1 VTGNGGF
8 GGKRFSYGRIPLSI
22 HISNTT
28 LHRGNRGRNIG
39 SFDIM
44 RAIWSG
50 SISFGLV
57 NIPVK
62 LFSGSQSDSLD
73 LDMLRKSDL
82 CPIKY
87 LRVCKRD
94 NQEVPY
100 EEIVKGYEY
109 SDGEYIVLTDK
120 DFENASVQKTHLID
134 ILDFIQESEI
144 DTRYF
149 EKPYY
154 LEPDK
159 TGGKAY
165 ALLRE
170 ALKRSGK
177 VGVATYVLRNRGSMG
192 ILKPLDD
199 VLVLNQIR
207 YADEVRTAA
216 DLKLPGD
223 DNLREQEVQLALSLI
238 DQLTTKFEP
247 GKYHDSYIEDL
258 KKIIEEKAQG
268 VERKPEEKAP
278 QPTKV
283 ADMMALLKESLKQK
297 RKEAA

>member
-1 VTGNGGF
+1 
-8 GGKRFSYGRIPLSI
+8 
-22 HISNTT
+22 
-28 LHRGNRGRNIG
+28 
-39 SFDIM
+39 M

-62 LFSGSQSDSLD
+62 LFSGSQSNSLD

-87 LRVCKRD
+87 LRVCKKD
-94 NQEVPY
+94 NEEVPY

-109 SDGEYIVLTDK
+109 TDGEYIVLTDR
-120 DFENASVQKTHLID
+120 DFENASLEKTHLID
-134 ILDFIQESEI
+134 ILDFVDENEI
-144 DTRYF
+144 DSRFF

-159 TGGKAY
+159 SGLKAY

-177 VGVATYVLRNRGSMG
+177 VGVANYVLRNRGSLG
-192 ILKPLDD
+192 IVKPLDD
-199 VLVLNQIR
+199 VLILNQIR
-207 YADEVRTAA
+207 YRDEVREAGE
-216 DLKLPGD
+216 LKLPTSE
-223 DNLREQEVQLALSLI
+223 NLREQEIALALSLI
-238 DQLTTKFEP
+238 DQLTVRFDPTKYRD
-247 GKYHDSYIEDL
+247 GYVEDL
-258 KKIIEEKAQG
+258 KRIIAEKAQG
-268 VERKPEEKAP
+268 HKPRPQGKEP
-278 QPTKV
+278 QPTAV
-283 ADMMALLKESLKQK
+283 ADMMALLKESLKHR

>member
-1 VTGNGGF
+1 
-8 GGKRFSYGRIPLSI
+8 
-22 HISNTT
+22 
-28 LHRGNRGRNIG
+28 
-39 SFDIM
+39 M

-62 LFSGSQSDSLD
+62 LFSGSESNTLD
-73 LDMLRKSDL
+73 LDMLRKNDL

-87 LRVCKRD
+87 LRVCKTD
-94 NQEVPY
+94 NKEVPY

-120 DFENASVQKTHLID
+120 DFENASLEKTHLID
-134 ILDFIQESEI
+134 ILDFVDEKEI

-159 TGGKAY
+159 TGPKAY

-177 VGVATYVLRNRGSMG
+177 VGIASYVLRNRGSLG
-192 ILKPLDD
+192 VVKALDD
-199 VLVLNQIR
+199 LLVLNEIR
-207 YADEVRTAA
+207 FQDEIRNPSE
-216 DLKLPGD
+216 LKLPTGE
-223 DNLREQEVQLALSLI
+223 NLREHEVELALSLI
-238 DQLTTKFEP
+238 DQLTTKFDP
-247 GKYHDSYIEDL
+247 SKYRDAYLDDL
-258 KKIIEEKAQG
+258 KKVIEQKAQG
-268 VERKPEEKAP
+268 KEPKPQEKAP
-278 QPTKV
+278 KPGKV
-283 ADMMALLKESLKQK
+283 IDMMALLKESLKQK

>member
-1 VTGNGGF
+1 
-8 GGKRFSYGRIPLSI
+8 
-22 HISNTT
+22 
-28 LHRGNRGRNIG
+28 
-39 SFDIM
+39 M
-44 RAIWSG
+44 RAIWTG

-62 LFSGSQSDSLD
+62 LFTASESKTLD

-109 SDGEYIVLTDK
+109 SDGEYIVLTDQ
-120 DFENASVQKTHLID
+120 DFESANVEKTHLID
-134 ILDFIQESEI
+134 IQAFIDENEI

-159 TGGKAY
+159 LGTKPY

-177 VGVATYVLRNRGSMG
+177 VGLATYVLRNRGNIG
-192 ILKPLDD
+192 IIKALED
-199 VLVLNQIR
+199 VLVLNEIR
-207 YADEVRTAA
+207 YQSELRNYNE
-216 DLKLPGD
+216 LKLPQAES
-223 DNLREQEVQLALSLI
+223 LREQEVELALTLI
-238 DQLTTKFEP
+238 NQWSEKFDP
-247 GKYHDSYIEDL
+247 TKYHDTYLEDL
-258 KKIIEEKAQG
+258 KKVIEQKAQG
-268 VERKPEEKAP
+268 MEITPAEKKEAP
-278 QPTKV
+278 PKV
-283 ADMMALLKESLKQK
+283 VDMMALLKESLKQK
-297 RKEAA
+297 KKEAA

>member
-1 VTGNGGF
+1 
-8 GGKRFSYGRIPLSI
+8 
-22 HISNTT
+22 
-28 LHRGNRGRNIG
+28 
-39 SFDIM
+39 M
-44 RAIWSG
+44 RAMWSG

-62 LFSGSQSDSLD
+62 LFSGAQSNTLD

-120 DFENASVQKTHLID
+120 DFENASLEKTHLID
-134 ILDFIQESEI
+134 ILDFVDEKDI

-159 TGGKAY
+159 TGQKAY

-177 VGVATYVLRNRGSMG
+177 VGVANYVLRNRGSIG
-192 ILKPLDD
+192 IVKPLDD
-199 VLVLNQIR
+199 LLILNEIR
-207 YADEVRTAA
+207 YKDEVREATE
-216 DLKLPGD
+216 LKLPSNE
-223 DNLREQEVQLALSLI
+223 NLREQEVTLALSLI
-238 DQLTTKFEP
+238 DQLTVKFDPE
-247 GKYHDSYIEDL
+247 KYKDAYIEDL
-258 KKIIEEKAQG
+258 KRIIEEKAQG
-268 VERKPEEKAP
+268 KQPRPAAQEP

>member
-1 VTGNGGF
+1 
-8 GGKRFSYGRIPLSI
+8 
-22 HISNTT
+22 
-28 LHRGNRGRNIG
+28 
-39 SFDIM
+39 M
-44 RAIWSG
+44 RAMWSG

-62 LFSGSQSDSLD
+62 LYSGSQSNSLD

-87 LRVCKRD
+87 LRVCKFD
-94 NQEVPY
+94 NKEVPY

-120 DFENASVQKTHLID
+120 DFENASLEKTHLID
-134 ILDFIQESEI
+134 IVDFIEEKEI

-159 TGGKAY
+159 SGPKAY

-170 ALKRSGK
+170 ALNRSGK
-177 VGVATYVLRNRGSMG
+177 VGVAYYVLRNRGSLG
-192 ILKPLDD
+192 IVRPLGDL
-199 VLVLNQIR
+199 LVLNQIR
-207 YADEVRTAA
+207 YAAEVRDAA
-216 DLKLPGD
+216 ELKLPG
-223 DNLREQEVQLALSLI
+223 NEHVKEQEVALALTLI
-238 DQLTTKFEP
+238 DQLTVKFDPE
-247 GKYHDSYIEDL
+247 KYKDQYIDDL
-258 KKIIEEKAQG
+258 KRMIEEKAQG
-268 VERKPEEKAP
+268 R
-278 QPTKV
+278 QPVAAKVPPPPKV

>member
-1 VTGNGGF
+1 
-8 GGKRFSYGRIPLSI
+8 
-22 HISNTT
+22 
-28 LHRGNRGRNIG
+28 
-39 SFDIM
+39 M

-62 LFSGSQSDSLD
+62 LFSGSESNSLD

-82 CPIKY
+82 CPIGY

-94 NQEVPY
+94 NKEVPY

-109 SDGEYIVLTDK
+109 GDGEYIVLTDK
-120 DFENASVQKTHLID
+120 DFENASLEKTHLID
-134 ILDFIQESEI
+134 IIDFVEETEI

-159 TGGKAY
+159 SGAKAY

-177 VGVATYVLRNRGSMG
+177 VGVASYVLRNRGALG
-192 ILKPLDD
+192 IVKALDD
-199 VLVLNQIR
+199 LLVLNQMR
-207 YADEVRTAA
+207 YQEEVRSPVE
-216 DLKLPGD
+216 LKLPSNE
-223 DNLREQEVQLALSLI
+223 NLREQEVNLALSLI
-238 DQLTTKFEP
+238 DQLTVKFDP
-247 GKYHDSYIEDL
+247 AKYHDEYIEDL
-258 KKIIEEKAQG
+258 RRIIDDKAHGLQPKAEG
-268 VERKPEEKAP
+268 KAP
-278 QPTKV
+278 QPSKV
-283 ADMMALLKESLKQK
+283 TDMMALLKESLKQK

>member
-1 VTGNGGF
+1 
-8 GGKRFSYGRIPLSI
+8 
-22 HISNTT
+22 
-28 LHRGNRGRNIG
+28 
-39 SFDIM
+39 M
-44 RAIWSG
+44 RAMWSG

-62 LFSGSQSDSLD
+62 LFSGSESNSLD

-82 CPIKY
+82 CPIRY
-87 LRVCKRD
+87 LRVCKTD
-94 NQEVPY
+94 SKEVPY

-109 SDGEYIVLTDK
+109 TDGEYIVLTDK
-120 DFENASVQKTHLID
+120 DFENASLEKTHTID
-134 ILDFIQESEI
+134 ILDFVDEAEI

-159 TGGKAY
+159 SGVKAY

-177 VGVATYVLRNRGSMG
+177 VGIANYVLRNRGSIG
-192 ILKPLDD
+192 VLKPLDD
-199 VLVLNQIR
+199 VLVLNQMR
-207 YADEVRTAA
+207 YSEEVRSAA
-216 DLKLPGD
+216 DLKLPGSES
-223 DNLREQEVQLALSLI
+223 LREQEIALALSLI
-238 DQLTTKFEP
+238 DQLTAKFDP
-247 GKYHDSYIEDL
+247 AKYHDQYTEDL
-258 KKIIEEKAQG
+258 KRMIEEKAQG
-268 VERKPEEKAP
+268 NKPAPHGKAP
-278 QPTKV
+278 QPTEV

>member
-1 VTGNGGF
+1 
-8 GGKRFSYGRIPLSI
+8 
-22 HISNTT
+22 
-28 LHRGNRGRNIG
+28 
-39 SFDIM
+39 M
-44 RAIWSG
+44 RAMWSG

-62 LFSGSQSDSLD
+62 LFSGSQSNSLD

-87 LRVCKRD
+87 LRVCKND
-94 NQEVPY
+94 STEVPY

-120 DFENASVQKTHLID
+120 DFETASVEKTHLID
-134 ILDFIQESEI
+134 ILDFVQESEI

-159 TGGKAY
+159 TGQKAY

-177 VGVATYVLRNRGSMG
+177 VGVATYVLRNRGNIG
-192 ILKPLDD
+192 IVKPLDD
-199 VLVLNQIR
+199 LLILNAIR
-207 YADEVRTAA
+207 YRDEVRDAS
-216 DLKLPGD
+216 DLKLPSSE
-223 DNLREQEVQLALSLI
+223 NLREQEVALALTLI
-238 DQLTTKFEP
+238 DQLTVKFDAD
-247 GKYHDSYIEDL
+247 KYHDTYIEDL
-258 KKIIEEKAQG
+258 KRIIDEKAQG
-268 VERKPEEKAP
+268 RQPKPVGKEP

-283 ADMMALLKESLKQK
+283 QDMMALLKESLKQK

>member
-1 VTGNGGF
+1 
-8 GGKRFSYGRIPLSI
+8 
-22 HISNTT
+22 
-28 LHRGNRGRNIG
+28 
-39 SFDIM
+39 M

-62 LFSGSQSDSLD
+62 LYSGSESNSLD

-87 LRVCKRD
+87 LRVCKTDGR
-94 NQEVPY
+94 EVPY
-100 EEIVKGYEY
+100 DEIVKGHEY

-120 DFENASVQKTHLID
+120 DFENASLEKTHLID
-134 ILDFIQESEI
+134 ILDFVDEREI

-159 TGGKAY
+159 TGPKAY

-177 VGVATYVLRNRGSMG
+177 VGIASYVLRNRGSLG
-192 ILKPLDD
+192 VVKALDD
-199 VLVLNQIR
+199 LLVLNEIR
-207 YADEVRTAA
+207 YEAEVRSPEV
-216 DLKLPGD
+216 LKLPSGE
-223 DNLREQEVQLALSLI
+223 NIREQEVELALSLI
-238 DQLTTKFEP
+238 GQLTTKFDP
-247 GKYHDSYIEDL
+247 GKYKDTYVDDL
-258 KKIIEEKAQG
+258 KKVIEEKAQG
-268 VERKPEEKAP
+268 KEPKPAAKEAKP
-278 QPTKV
+278 GKV
-283 ADMMALLKESLKQK
+283 IDMMELLKQSLKEK

>member
-1 VTGNGGF
+1 MP
-8 GGKRFSYGRIPLSI
+8 KRRF
-22 HISNTT
+22 T
-28 LHRGNRGRNIG
+28 
-39 SFDIM
+39 FM
-44 RAIWSG
+44 RAMWSG

-62 LFSGSQSDSLD
+62 LFSGSESNTLD

-87 LRVCKRD
+87 LRVCKED
-94 NQEVPY
+94 NKEVPY
-100 EEIVKGYEY
+100 DEIVKGFEY

-120 DFENASVQKTHLID
+120 DFENASLEKTHLID
-134 ILDFIQESEI
+134 ILDFVDEKEI

-159 TGGKAY
+159 SGPKAY

-177 VGVATYVLRNRGSMG
+177 VGIASYVLRNRGSLG
-192 ILKPLDD
+192 VVKPLDD
-199 VLVLNQIR
+199 LLVLNEIR
-207 YADEVRTAA
+207 FKDEIRNPEE
-216 DLKLPGD
+216 LKLPKGE
-223 DNLREQEVQLALSLI
+223 NLREQEVELALSLI
-238 DQLTTKFEP
+238 DQLTTKFDP
-247 GKYHDSYIEDL
+247 TKYKDQYLDDL
-258 KKIIEEKAQG
+258 KKVIEQKAQG
-268 VERKPEEKAP
+268 KEPKPQPKAP
-278 QPTKV
+278 QPGKV
-283 ADMMALLKESLKQK
+283 IDMMELLKESLKQK

>member
-1 VTGNGGF
+1 
-8 GGKRFSYGRIPLSI
+8 
-22 HISNTT
+22 
-28 LHRGNRGRNIG
+28 
-39 SFDIM
+39 M

-62 LFSGSQSDSLD
+62 LYSGSESNTLD

-87 LRVCKRD
+87 LRVCKTD
-94 NQEVPY
+94 NKEVPY
-100 EEIVKGYEY
+100 DEIVKGYEY

-120 DFENASVQKTHLID
+120 DFENASMEKTHLID
-134 ILDFIQESEI
+134 ILDFVAEKEI

-159 TGGKAY
+159 TGPKAY

-170 ALKRSGK
+170 ALKKSGK
-177 VGVATYVLRNRGSMG
+177 VGIASYVLRNRGSLG
-192 ILKPLDD
+192 VVKPLDD
-199 VLVLNQIR
+199 LLVLNEIR
-207 YADEVRTAA
+207 FKDEIRSPSV
-216 DLKLPGD
+216 LKLPSGE
-223 DNLREQEVQLALSLI
+223 NLREQELELALTLI
-238 DQLTTKFEP
+238 DQLTGKFDP
-247 GKYHDSYIEDL
+247 AKYKDSYLDDL
-258 KKIIEEKAQG
+258 KKAIEEKTQG
-268 VERKPEEKAP
+268 REPKPKGKEPKP
-278 QPTKV
+278 GKV
-283 ADMMALLKESLKQK
+283 IDMMELLKESLKQK

>member
-1 VTGNGGF
+1 
-8 GGKRFSYGRIPLSI
+8 
-22 HISNTT
+22 
-28 LHRGNRGRNIG
+28 
-39 SFDIM
+39 M

-73 LDMLRKSDL
+73 LDMLRKGDL

-94 NQEVPY
+94 NKEVPH

-109 SDGEYIVLTDK
+109 SDGEYVVLSDK
-120 DFENASVQKTHLID
+120 DFENASLEKTHLID
-134 ILDFIQESEI
+134 IVDFVQESEI

-159 TGGKAY
+159 SGAKAY

-177 VGVATYVLRNRGSMG
+177 VGVASYVLRNRGAMG
-192 ILKPLDD
+192 IVKPLDD
-199 VLVLNQIR
+199 LLILNQIR
-207 YADEVRTAA
+207 YSEEVRAA
-216 DLKLPGD
+216 SDLKLPSQ
-223 DNLREQEVQLALSLI
+223 DNLREQEVTLALSLI
-238 DQLTTKFEP
+238 DQLTTTFDP
-247 GKYHDSYIEDL
+247 SKYHDEYIDDL
-258 KKIIEEKAQG
+258 KKIIDDKAHG
-268 VERKPEEKAP
+268 LAPKPEGKAP

-283 ADMMALLKESLKQK
+283 TDMMALLKESLKQK

>member
-1 VTGNGGF
+1 
-8 GGKRFSYGRIPLSI
+8 
-22 HISNTT
+22 
-28 LHRGNRGRNIG
+28 
-39 SFDIM
+39 M
-44 RAIWSG
+44 RAIWTG

-57 NIPVK
+57 NIPIK

-94 NQEVPY
+94 NKEVPY

-109 SDGEYIVLTDK
+109 TDGEYIVLTDK
-120 DFENASVQKTHLID
+120 DFENASLEKTHLID
-134 ILDFIQESEI
+134 IIDFVEEREI

-159 TGGKAY
+159 SGSKAY

-177 VGVATYVLRNRGSMG
+177 VGVASYVLRNRGSLG
-192 ILKPLDD
+192 IVKPLDN
-199 VLVLNQIR
+199 LLILNEIR
-207 YADEVRTAA
+207 YMTEVREPGELT
-216 DLKLPGD
+216 LPGNE
-223 DNLREQEVQLALSLI
+223 NLREQEITLALSLI
-238 DQLTTKFEP
+238 DQLTMKFDP
-247 GKYHDSYIEDL
+247 AKYKDAYVEDL
-258 KKIIEEKAQG
+258 KRVIEEKAKGQKPKPQG
-268 VERKPEEKAP
+268 KEP
-278 QPTKV
+278 QPTNV
-283 ADMMALLKESLKQK
+283 TDMMALLKESLKHK

>member
-1 VTGNGGF
+1 M
-8 GGKRFSYGRIPLSI
+8 KA
-22 HISNTT
+22 
-28 LHRGNRGRNIG
+28 
-39 SFDIM
+39 M
-44 RAIWSG
+44 WSG

-62 LFSGSQSDSLD
+62 LFSGSQSNTLD

-87 LRVCKRD
+87 LRVCKHD
-94 NQEVPY
+94 NKEVPY

-109 SDGEYIVLTDK
+109 TDGEYIVLTDQ
-120 DFENASVQKTHLID
+120 DFENASLEKTHLID
-134 ILDFIQESEI
+134 IVDFVEEHEI

-159 TGGKAY
+159 SGPKAY

-177 VGVATYVLRNRGSMG
+177 VGVAHYVLRNRGSIG
-192 ILKPLDD
+192 IVKPLDD
-199 VLVLNQIR
+199 LLILNEIR
-207 YADEVRTAA
+207 FKDEIRDAA
-216 DLKLPGD
+216 ELKLPTTE
-223 DNLREQEVQLALSLI
+223 NLREQEITLALSLI
-238 DQLTTKFEP
+238 DQLTVKFDP
-247 GKYHDSYIEDL
+247 VKYKDQYLDDL
-258 KKIIEEKAQG
+258 KRIIEEKAQG
-268 VERKPEEKAP
+268 RKPTPQAKPP
-278 QPTKV
+278 QPAKV

>member
-1 VTGNGGF
+1 
-8 GGKRFSYGRIPLSI
+8 
-22 HISNTT
+22 
-28 LHRGNRGRNIG
+28 
-39 SFDIM
+39 M
-44 RAIWSG
+44 RAMWSG

-62 LFSGSQSDSLD
+62 LFSGAQSNTLD

-87 LRVCKRD
+87 LRVCKMD
-94 NQEVPY
+94 NKEVPY

-120 DFENASVQKTHLID
+120 DFESASLEKTHLID
-134 ILDFIQESEI
+134 ILDFIEESEI

-159 TGGKAY
+159 SGQKAY

-177 VGVATYVLRNRGSMG
+177 VGVASYVLRNRGSLG
-192 ILKPLDD
+192 IVKPLDD
-199 VLVLNQIR
+199 LLILNEIR
-207 YADEVRTAA
+207 YKEEVRDAGE
-216 DLKLPGD
+216 LKLPSNEG
-223 DNLREQEVQLALSLI
+223 LREQEVALALSLI
-238 DQLTTKFEP
+238 DQLTVKFDPE
-247 GKYHDSYIEDL
+247 KYKDSYVDDL
-258 KKIIEEKAQG
+258 KRIIEEKAQG
-268 VERKPEEKAP
+268 RKPAPVGQAP

>member
-1 VTGNGGF
+1 
-8 GGKRFSYGRIPLSI
+8 
-22 HISNTT
+22 
-28 LHRGNRGRNIG
+28 
-39 SFDIM
+39 M
-44 RAIWSG
+44 RAMWSG

-62 LFSGSQSDSLD
+62 LYSGSQSNTLD

-87 LRVCKRD
+87 LRVCKND
-94 NQEVPY
+94 NREVPY

-109 SDGEYIVLTDK
+109 SDGEYIVLTDQ
-120 DFENASVQKTHLID
+120 DFENASLEKTHLID
-134 ILDFIQESEI
+134 IVDFIDEREI
-144 DTRYF
+144 DTRFF

-154 LEPDK
+154 LEPEK
-159 TGGKAY
+159 TGPKAY

-177 VGVATYVLRNRGSMG
+177 VGVAHYVLRNRGSIG
-192 ILKPLDD
+192 ILRPLDQ

-207 YADEVRTAA
+207 YAEEVRDAS

-223 DNLREQEVQLALSLI
+223 ENLREQEVTLALSLI
-238 DQLTTKFEP
+238 DQLTVKFDPE
-247 GKYHDSYIEDL
+247 KYKDQYVDDL
-258 KKIIEEKAQG
+258 KRIIEEKAQG
-268 VERKPEEKAP
+268 RMPAP
-278 QPTKV
+278 QAKQPPPPKV
-283 ADMMALLKESLKQK
+283 ADMMALLKESIKQK

>member
-1 VTGNGGF
+1 
-8 GGKRFSYGRIPLSI
+8 
-22 HISNTT
+22 
-28 LHRGNRGRNIG
+28 
-39 SFDIM
+39 M

-62 LFSGSQSDSLD
+62 LFSGSESNSLD

-94 NQEVPY
+94 NKEVPY

-109 SDGEYIVLTDK
+109 TDGEYIVLTDK
-120 DFENASVQKTHLID
+120 DFENASVEKTHLID
-134 ILDFIQESEI
+134 IIDFVEESEI

-159 TGGKAY
+159 SGAKAY

-177 VGVATYVLRNRGSMG
+177 VGVASYVLRNRGTMG
-192 ILKPLDD
+192 IVKPLDD
-199 VLVLNQIR
+199 LLILNQIR
-207 YADEVRTAA
+207 YQEEVRSPQ
-216 DLKLPGD
+216 DLKLPSD
-223 DNLREQEVQLALSLI
+223 ENLREQEVNLALSLI
-238 DQLTTKFEP
+238 DQLTVKFDP
-247 GKYHDSYIEDL
+247 GKYRDQYIDDL
-258 KKIIEEKAQG
+258 KKIIEEKAHG
-268 VERKPEEKAP
+268 VERRPAEKAP

-283 ADMMALLKESLKQK
+283 TDMMALLKESLKQK

>member
-1 VTGNGGF
+1 
-8 GGKRFSYGRIPLSI
+8 
-22 HISNTT
+22 
-28 LHRGNRGRNIG
+28 
-39 SFDIM
+39 M

-62 LFSGSQSDSLD
+62 LFSGSESNSLD

-82 CPIKY
+82 CPIGY
-87 LRVCKRD
+87 MRVCKRD
-94 NQEVPY
+94 NKEVPY

-109 SDGEYIVLTDK
+109 GEGEYIVLTDK
-120 DFENASVQKTHLID
+120 DFENASLEKTHLID
-134 ILDFIQESEI
+134 IIDFVDETEI

-159 TGGKAY
+159 SGAKAY

-177 VGVATYVLRNRGSMG
+177 VGVASYVLRNRGALG
-192 ILKPLDD
+192 IVKALDD
-199 VLVLNQIR
+199 LLVLNQMR
-207 YADEVRTAA
+207 YQDEVRSPVE
-216 DLKLPGD
+216 LKLPGNE
-223 DNLREQEVQLALSLI
+223 NLREQEITLALSLI
-238 DQLTTKFEP
+238 DQLTVKFDP
-247 GKYHDSYIEDL
+247 AKYHDEYIEDL
-258 KKIIEEKAQG
+258 RRIIDEKAHG
-268 VERKPEEKAP
+268 LKPKAEGKAP
-278 QPTKV
+278 QPSKV
-283 ADMMALLKESLKQK
+283 TDMMALLKESLKQK

>member
-1 VTGNGGF
+1 
-8 GGKRFSYGRIPLSI
+8 
-22 HISNTT
+22 
-28 LHRGNRGRNIG
+28 
-39 SFDIM
+39 M

-62 LFSGSQSDSLD
+62 LFSGSQSNSLD
-73 LDMLRKSDL
+73 LDMLRKNDL

-87 LRVCKRD
+87 LRVCKND
-94 NQEVPY
+94 NKEVPY

-109 SDGEYIVLTDK
+109 TDGEYIVLTDK
-120 DFENASVQKTHLID
+120 DFENASLEKTHLID
-134 ILDFIQESEI
+134 ILDFVEEKDI
-144 DTRYF
+144 DTRFF

-159 TGGKAY
+159 SGAKAY

-177 VGVATYVLRNRGSMG
+177 VGVANYVLRNRGSIG
-192 ILKPLDD
+192 IVKPLDD
-199 VLVLNQIR
+199 ALILNQIR
-207 YADEVRTAA
+207 YRDEVREAGE
-216 DLKLPGD
+216 LKLPTGEQ
-223 DNLREQEVQLALSLI
+223 LREQEVALALSLI
-238 DQLTTKFEP
+238 DQLTVKFDP
-247 GKYHDSYIEDL
+247 AKYRDDYIDDL

-268 VERKPEEKAP
+268 KKPKPQGKAP
-278 QPTKV
+278 QPTEV
-283 ADMMALLKESLKQK
+283 ADMMALLKESLKHK

>member
-1 VTGNGGF
+1 
-8 GGKRFSYGRIPLSI
+8 
-22 HISNTT
+22 
-28 LHRGNRGRNIG
+28 
-39 SFDIM
+39 M

-62 LFSGSQSDSLD
+62 LFSGSESNSLD

-82 CPIKY
+82 CPIGY

-94 NQEVPY
+94 NQEVAY
-100 EEIVKGYEY
+100 QEIVKGYEY

-120 DFENASVQKTHLID
+120 DFENASLEKTHLID
-134 ILDFIQESEI
+134 IIDFVEETEI

-159 TGGKAY
+159 SGAKAY

-177 VGVATYVLRNRGSMG
+177 VGVASYVLRNRGALG
-192 ILKPLDD
+192 IVKALDD
-199 VLVLNQIR
+199 LLVLNQMR
-207 YADEVRTAA
+207 YKDEVRSPAE
-216 DLKLPGD
+216 LKLPTD
-223 DNLREQEVQLALSLI
+223 DNLREQEITLALSLI
-238 DQLTTKFEP
+238 DQLTVKFDP
-247 GKYHDSYIEDL
+247 AKYHDAYIEDL
-258 KKIIEEKAQG
+258 RRIIDEKAHGLQPK
-268 VERKPEEKAP
+268 VEGKLP

-283 ADMMALLKESLKQK
+283 TDMMALLKESLKQK

>member
-1 VTGNGGF
+1 
-8 GGKRFSYGRIPLSI
+8 
-22 HISNTT
+22 
-28 LHRGNRGRNIG
+28 
-39 SFDIM
+39 M
-44 RAIWSG
+44 RAMWSG

-62 LFSGSQSDSLD
+62 LFSGSQSNSLD

-87 LRVCKRD
+87 LRVCKMD
-94 NQEVPY
+94 NKEVPY
-100 EEIVKGYEY
+100 QEIVKGYEY
-109 SDGEYIVLTDK
+109 TDGEYIVLTDK
-120 DFENASVQKTHLID
+120 DFENASLEKTHLID
-134 ILDFIQESEI
+134 ILDFVEEREI

-154 LEPDK
+154 MEPDK
-159 TGGKAY
+159 TGQKAY

-177 VGVATYVLRNRGSMG
+177 VGVANYVLRNRGSIG
-192 ILKPLDD
+192 IVKPLDD
-199 VLVLNQIR
+199 LLILNEIR
-207 YADEVRTAA
+207 YREEVRDAVE
-216 DLKLPGD
+216 LKLPSNE
-223 DNLREQEVQLALSLI
+223 NLREQEVALAMSLI
-238 DQLTTKFEP
+238 DQLTVKFDPE
-247 GKYHDSYIEDL
+247 KYKDTYIEDL
-258 KKIIEEKAQG
+258 KRIIEEKAQG
-268 VERKPEEKAP
+268 KKPAPVGKEP

>member
-1 VTGNGGF
+1 
-8 GGKRFSYGRIPLSI
+8 
-22 HISNTT
+22 
-28 LHRGNRGRNIG
+28 
-39 SFDIM
+39 M

-62 LFSGSQSDSLD
+62 LFSGSESNSLD

-109 SDGEYIVLTDK
+109 SDGEYIVLTDQ
-120 DFENASVQKTHLID
+120 DFESASLEKTHLID
-134 ILDFIQESEI
+134 IIDFVQEREI

-159 TGGKAY
+159 GGSKAY

-177 VGVATYVLRNRGSMG
+177 VGIASYVLRNRGTLG
-192 ILKPLDD
+192 VLKPLDD
-199 VLVLNQIR
+199 LLILNQIR
-207 YADEVRTAA
+207 YREEVREA
-216 DLKLPGD
+216 DDLQLPTGEK
-223 DNLREQEVQLALSLI
+223 LREQEVDLALSLI
-238 DQLTTKFEP
+238 DQLTVQFDP
-247 GKYHDSYIEDL
+247 AKYKDAYIEEL
-258 KKIIEEKAQG
+258 KRVIEEKAQG
-268 VERKPEEKAP
+268 REPRPAAKAP
-278 QPTKV
+278 QPGKV
-283 ADMMALLKESLKQK
+283 VDMMALLKESLKQK

>member
-1 VTGNGGF
+1 
-8 GGKRFSYGRIPLSI
+8 
-22 HISNTT
+22 
-28 LHRGNRGRNIG
+28 
-39 SFDIM
+39 M
-44 RAIWSG
+44 RAMWSG

-62 LFSGSQSDSLD
+62 LFSGSESNTLD

-109 SDGEYIVLTDK
+109 TDGEYIVLTDK
-120 DFENASVQKTHLID
+120 DFENASLEKTHLID
-134 ILDFIQESEI
+134 IMDFIDEDEI

-149 EKPYY
+149 QKPYY

-159 TGGKAY
+159 SGSKAY

-177 VGVATYVLRNRGSMG
+177 VGVANYVLRNRGSLG

-199 VLVLNQIR
+199 LLILNEIR
-207 YADEVRTAA
+207 YQSEVREAVE
-216 DLKLPGD
+216 LKLPGKE
-223 DNLREQEVQLALSLI
+223 NLREQEIALALTLI
-238 DQLTTKFEP
+238 DQLTVKFDP
-247 GKYHDSYIEDL
+247 AKYRDQYIEDL
-258 KKIIEEKAQG
+258 KRIIEEKGHGQ
-268 VERKPEEKAP
+268 KPRPQAKEP

-283 ADMMALLKESLKQK
+283 TDMMALLKESLKQK